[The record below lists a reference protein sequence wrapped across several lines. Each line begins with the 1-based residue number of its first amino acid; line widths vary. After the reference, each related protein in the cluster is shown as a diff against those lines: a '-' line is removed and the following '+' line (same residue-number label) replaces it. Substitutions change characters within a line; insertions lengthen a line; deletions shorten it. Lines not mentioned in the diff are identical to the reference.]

1 MARIGALE
9 AGGTKMVLSVG
20 TSQGEVLEREE
31 IPTQGPNDCVDRMV
45 EWFDSHS
52 VEALGIGAFG
62 PTGVNPALLQL
73 RQDPRDAK
81 DRVASLRFPECL

>member
-20 TSQGEVLEREE
+20 TPEGEVLEREE

-45 EWFDSHS
+45 EWFGSHN
-52 VEALGIGAFG
+52 VDALGIGAFG
-62 PTGVNPALLQL
+62 PTGVNPSSS
-73 RQDPRDAK
+73 RRPRPRGAT
-81 DRVASLRFPECL
+81 SIS